1 MLVYES
7 LHVAIIGAGKVG
19 SVLACALHRCGHEII
34 SVASRSLDSAIK
46 LANMVGARP
55 IDDIARSVDGSDV
68 VFLTVP
74 DGAIKDTCKVISS
87 GGKLK
92 PKSFVFHT
100 SGVLDSEVLKSAKEK
115 GAYVAS
121 IHPLQSFASIE
132 ESLENLSETFFA
144 IEGDTEGVE
153 CGKELVTQM
162 GGYLLNI
169 PPEIKPLYHAGACV
183 ASNFVVSIIRMAVE
197 LFELAG
203 IDADSAF
210 KALTPLVKGTFKNI
224 GSLGV
229 PHALT
234 GPISRGDIETLGR
247 HLEVLKRYDR
257 ELLLVYCEL
266 GKYTTKVAVEKGT
279 IDQVTEKALLDFFK
293 SWRCKN

>member
-1 MLVYES
+1 M
-7 LHVAIIGAGKVG
+7 
-19 SVLACALHRCGHEII
+19 
-34 SVASRSLDSAIK
+34 
-46 LANMVGARP
+46 
-55 IDDIARSVDGSDV
+55 
-68 VFLTVP
+68 
-74 DGAIKDTCKVISS
+74 
-87 GGKLK
+87 
-92 PKSFVFHT
+92 
-100 SGVLDSEVLKSAKEK
+100 
-115 GAYVAS
+115 AS

-224 GSLGV
+224 GSLF
-229 PHALT
+229 PCSDSL
-234 GPISRGDIETLGR
+234 ISRGDIETLGR

-266 GKYTTKVAVEKGT
+266 GKYTTKVAVEKE
-279 IDQVTEKALLDFFK
+279 Q
-293 SWRCKN
+293 